1 MNSSLMTFV
10 ELDVVCIV
18 VFVCLM
24 VNTWKSGDK
33 SRNIYIAVQFIVCTQ
48 AVLDLVLKVISSI
61 NCYSLYSKN
70 EVCSKGIE
78 EVVFFSCALS
88 FFNLLVPFVIF
99 VRTYLLNAEYSRT
112 RELRLVILSIPF
124 LVVEY
129 LTVTSPVNG
138 YIQFLTYHGAYVHGK
153 YYSVLVGTVGFYS
166 VLAFANIVYLI
177 SARRGRI
184 IEFALSRIDLAIFYL
199 TSILPFVLA
208 PVTLLTNI
216 NLVSPSYA
224 VCLFFLMTLHQHM
237 RISIDDLTSLNNR
250 NELKNYLLNL
260 MSLDDQE
267 RKTTY
272 MVFID
277 VNKFKSINDNY
288 GHNEGD
294 VVLMQLSRILKN
306 VAENFNCFLCRY
318 GGDEFILIK
327 RNANDER
334 AAGVCKY
341 INKAVERLRV
351 LSLAPYELSVSTGY
365 VRFDKRFKSTKDFI
379 DAADRLM
386 YETKRSSKK
395 DYSMLKKD
403 LSE

>member
-1 MNSSLMTFV
+1 MNSSLMYLV
-10 ELDVVCIV
+10 ELDVFCIV
-18 VFVCLM
+18 VFICIM
-24 VNTWKSGDK
+24 VNIWKTGDK
-33 SRNIYIAVQFIVCTQ
+33 DRSIYMVGLLLVCIQTI
-48 AVLDLVLKVISSI
+48 LDMTLKIITNI

-70 EVCSKGIE
+70 EVCTKGTE
-78 EVVFFSCALS
+78 WVVIFSCALS
-88 FFNLLVPFVIF
+88 FFNLLVPFALF
-99 VRTYLLNAEYSRT
+99 VRTYLLNANYSNT
-112 RELRLVILSIPF
+112 KELKLIILSLPF
-124 LVVEY
+124 LVVSY
-129 LTVTSPVNG
+129 LTLTSPVNG

-153 YYSVLVGTVGFYS
+153 YYSVLVGAVGFYS
-166 VLAFANIVYLI
+166 VLAFANIVFLI
-177 SARRGRI
+177 SKKRERV
-184 IEFALSRIDLAIFYL
+184 IDFVIAKFDLVIFYIVIL
-199 TSILPFVLA
+199 LPFALA
-208 PVTLLTNI
+208 PVTLLINI

-224 VCLFFLMTLHQHM
+224 ICMFFMMTLHQHM

-272 MVFID
+272 MMFID

-306 VAENFNCFLCRY
+306 AAENFNCFLCRY

-327 RNANDER
+327 RNANEER
-334 AAGVCKY
+334 ASGVCRY
-341 INKAVERLRV
+341 INNAVERLRV

-395 DYSMLKKD
+395 DFSSLHK
-403 LSE
+403 S